1 MTNAQIEPVTGRY
14 VHLDIAGVSHRVY
27 FEEAGSGIPL
37 LCLHTAGSDGRQY
50 RGLLNDPDVTRRYR
64 VVVFDLPWHGKS
76 SPPEN
81 FQRQQYRL
89 TPGLYM
95 DTVVSVARGL
105 GLDRPVVMG
114 CSIGARA
121 VLYLLMRH
129 ADEFRAGIAL
139 QASRAIVGI
148 LSRYQREL
156 QYLDRPDVHGG
167 EAAAALV
174 SGIMAPQSP
183 AAERWETLWHYM
195 QGGPGI
201 LHGDTYFYKESG
213 NIDAADLARI
223 DTRKT
228 PLYLMTGEYDYGATP
243 AHAEEVARLVPGSRL
258 QIMKGLGHFPPS
270 ENYPLLRTYLL
281 PVLAEIGDQSR

>member
-1 MTNAQIEPVTGRY
+1 MTSARIEPIAGRY
-14 VHLDIAGVSHRVY
+14 VHLDIGDTRHRVY

-50 RGLLNDPDVTRRYR
+50 RGLLNDPDITQHFR

-76 SPPEN
+76 SPPKDFHRE
-81 FQRQQYRL
+81 QYRL
-89 TPGLYM
+89 TPDLYM
-95 DTVVSVARGL
+95 NTIVGVVRGL

-121 VLYLLMRH
+121 VLYLLMNY

-139 QASRAIVGI
+139 QASRAIVGV

-183 AAERWETLWHYM
+183 AADRWETLWHYM

-213 NIDAADLARI
+213 NIDAADLTRI
-223 DTRKT
+223 DTRRT
-228 PLYLMTGEYDYGATP
+228 PLYLMSGEYDYGATP
-243 AHAEEVARLVPGSRL
+243 AHAEEVARLVSGSRL
-258 QIMKGLGHFPPS
+258 QIMKDLGHFPPS

-281 PVLAEIGDQSR
+281 PILAEIGDQSR